1 MEERVGDHNKHATKE
16 LAMVQATQTKGAIGE
31 ILLAGTIVEK
41 NFASFIQEYNKKV
54 ASITSPD
61 APALM
66 LLEEQPDH
74 VIEQDARQS
83 LLRFERFDPSF
94 DFTPYTSGRIF
105 HALGELRWERQHS
118 KVQIVYT
125 GHKEY
130 KPELLDAR
138 ETPLDAC
145 IPKDRE
151 YFLFGKRLDEKE
163 LFLIGPA
170 AQPGDFA
177 EVRIPRLLRYPQ
189 LSTIANAER
198 VQLVTYEYMD
208 SKTSV
213 NVAYR
218 FKALIPFPK
227 QSEMT
232 GANRA

>member
-1 MEERVGDHNKHATKE
+1 MA
-16 LAMVQATQTKGAIGE
+16 QATQTERASGE
-31 ILLAGTIVEK
+31 LLLAGTISGED
-41 NFASFIQEYNKKV
+41 FASFIQAYNN
-54 ASITSPD
+54 IPPG

-66 LLEEQPDH
+66 LLEAQPRR
-74 VIEQDARQS
+74 VIEQDARQN
-83 LLRFERFDPSF
+83 LLHFAFFDPSF

-105 HALGELRWERQHS
+105 HALGELRWERQHPN
-118 KVQIVYT
+118 VQIVYT

-130 KPELLDAR
+130 RPQLPDAS

-145 IPKDRE
+145 IPNDRK
-151 YFLFGKRLDEKE
+151 YFLFGKRLDKE
-163 LFLIGPA
+163 QLGRIGRA

-189 LSTIANAER
+189 LPMLAGAER
-198 VQLVTYEYMD
+198 VQLVMCEYVD
-208 SKTSV
+208 SETAV

-218 FKALIPFPK
+218 FKELIPFLR

>member
-1 MEERVGDHNKHATKE
+1 MT
-16 LAMVQATQTKGAIGE
+16 QATQTTGAIGE
-31 ILLAGTIVEK
+31 ILVAGTILEEK
-41 NFASFIQEYNKKV
+41 FASFIQAYSKKV
-54 ASITSPD
+54 ASITSPE

-66 LLEEQPDH
+66 LLEEQPH
-74 VIEQDARQS
+74 RVIEQEARQD
-83 LLRFERFDPSF
+83 LLSFEFFDPNI

-105 HALGELRWERQHS
+105 HGLGELRWERQHP

-130 KPELLDAR
+130 RPELPDAR
-138 ETPLDAC
+138 ETTLDAY
-145 IPKDRE
+145 IPRDRE

-163 LFLIGPA
+163 LDRIGPA

-189 LSTIANAER
+189 LPTIADAER
-198 VQLVTYEYMD
+198 VQLVMCEYID
-208 SKTSV
+208 PTTAL

-218 FKALIPFPK
+218 FKSLVRFQK
-227 QSEMT
+227 QSETT